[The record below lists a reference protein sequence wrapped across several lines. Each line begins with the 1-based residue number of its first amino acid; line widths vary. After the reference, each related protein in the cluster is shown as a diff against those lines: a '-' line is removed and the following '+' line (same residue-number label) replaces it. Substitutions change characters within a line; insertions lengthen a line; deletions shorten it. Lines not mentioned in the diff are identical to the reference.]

1 MSSDSS
7 PLQSSVVINEAV
19 QSLRDGSLVAFPTET
34 VYGLGADAKNLQAI
48 KKIFSTKGRPSN
60 HPLIVHLAAPDR
72 FDQDH
77 VDWVPVL
84 APWVRDLSDDALKLV
99 NAFWPGPLTL
109 VFKKDKSV
117 LNELTG
123 GQDTVAIRAPAHPI
137 AQELLRKF
145 KGGVVAPSANR
156 FGKVSP
162 TSAADV
168 RSEFEG
174 MLDLMVLDGGDCEV
188 GIESTIIDLSSGDK
202 AVLLRPGA
210 ITPSEIFAKTGV
222 KIYLPGEVKSN
233 EPGNQAA
240 NEKIAD
246 LPRVSGSLKAHYA
259 PTTPLRLYAPG
270 RVLDALSEFPDIKS
284 RVAVAVWDSESS
296 LVLDD
301 HPSTDVEEVI
311 LSSDAMT
318 FASKLY
324 RSLRDLDQQGWD
336 LILFPEPPAGE
347 EWDGVR
353 DRLQRACFGSGP
365 SSSSHDSN

>member
-1 MSSDSS
+1 MSADST
-7 PLQSSVVINEAV
+7 PLQSSAVINEAV
-19 QSLRDGSLVAFPTET
+19 QTLHDGGLVAFPTET
-34 VYGLGADAKNLQAI
+34 VYGLGADARNPQAI
-48 KKIFSTKGRPSN
+48 NKVFTTKGRPSN
-60 HPLIVHLAAPDR
+60 HPLIVHLAAPDK
-72 FDQDH
+72 FDQTQI
-77 VDWVPVL
+77 DWIPVL
-84 APWVRDLSDDALKLV
+84 APWVRDISEDALKLID
-99 NAFWPGPLTL
+99 AFWPGPLTL

-117 LNELTG
+117 LSQITG

-145 KGGVVAPSANR
+145 KSGVVAPSANR

-174 MLDLMVLDGGDCEV
+174 ELGLMVLDGGDCEV
-188 GIESTIIDLSSGDK
+188 GIESTIVDLSSENH
-202 AVLLRPGA
+202 AVLLRPGV
-210 ITPSEIFAKTGV
+210 ITPKEILLKTGIQV
-222 KIYLPGEVKSN
+222 YQAGEELKVGDS
-233 EPGNQAA
+233 
-240 NEKIAD
+240 

-284 RVAVAVWDSESS
+284 RVAVAAWDSESS
-296 LVLDD
+296 LVLED
-301 HPSTDVEEVI
+301 HPSIYVEEIIV
-311 LSSDAMT
+311 SSDPGI
-318 FASKLY
+318 FASRLY
-324 RSLRDLDQQGWD
+324 RTLRDLDEQGWD
-336 LILFPEPPAGE
+336 LILFPEPPDGE

>member
-1 MSSDSS
+1 MSLDKR
-7 PLQSSVVINEAV
+7 PLQSSAVINEAV
-19 QSLRDGSLVAFPTET
+19 QTLRDGGLVAFPTET
-34 VYGLGADAKNLQAI
+34 VYGLGADAKNAEAI
-48 KKIFSTKGRPSN
+48 QKIFSAKGRPSN
-60 HPLIVHLAAPDR
+60 HPLIVHLAAPDK
-72 FDQDH
+72 FDRAQI
-77 VDWVPVL
+77 DWLPL
-84 APWVRDLSDDALKLV
+84 LTPWVRDLSDDALKLM

-117 LNELTG
+117 LDELTG
-123 GQDTVAIRAPAHPI
+123 GQDTVAIRAPAHPV

-168 RSEFEG
+168 RNEFEG

-188 GIESTIIDLSSGDK
+188 GIESTIIDLSSGDS
-202 AVLLRPGA
+202 AILLRPGV
-210 ITPSEIFAKTGV
+210 ITPKEILAKTGITV
-222 KIYLPGEVKSN
+222 YQLDEAKDQNLIPV
-233 EPGNQAA
+233 
-240 NEKIAD
+240 
-246 LPRVSGSLKAHYA
+246 LPRVSGSMRAHYA

-296 LVLDD
+296 LGEDG
-301 HPSTDVEEVI
+301 HPSVHFEEVEVP
-311 LSSDAMT
+311 SNSTT
-318 FASKLY
+318 FASRLY

-365 SSSSHDSN
+365 SSSSHASN

>member
-1 MSSDSS
+1 MSSDST
-7 PLQSSVVINEAV
+7 PLQNSAVINEAV
-19 QSLRDGSLVAFPTET
+19 QTLREGGLVAFPTET
-34 VYGLGADAKNLQAI
+34 VYGLGADARNALAI
-48 KKIFSTKGRPSN
+48 EKVFTTKGRPSN
-60 HPLIVHLAAPDR
+60 HPLIVHVAAPDK
-72 FDQDH
+72 FDQTQ
-77 VDWVPVL
+77 VDWISVL
-84 APWVRDLSDDALKLV
+84 APWARDVSEDALKLM
-99 NAFWPGPLTL
+99 NTFWPGPLTL

-168 RSEFEG
+168 RHEFEG
-174 MLDLMVLDGGDCEV
+174 VLGLMVLDGGDCEV
-188 GIESTIIDLSSGDK
+188 GIESTIIDLSSGEQ
-202 AVLLRPGA
+202 ATLLRPGA
-210 ITPSEIFAKTGV
+210 ITPSEIFTKTGI
-222 KIYLPGEVKSN
+222 KIYQPGEIHS
-233 EPGNQAA
+233 
-240 NEKIAD
+240 AD
-246 LPRVSGSLKAHYA
+246 SALPKVSGSLKAHYA

-270 RVLDALSEFPDIKS
+270 RVLDALSEFPDTKS
-284 RVAVAVWDSESS
+284 QVAVGVWDSESP
-296 LVLDD
+296 LGHDG
-301 HPSTDVEEVI
+301 HPSVHFEEIV
-311 LSSDAMT
+311 LPSDSVA
-318 FASKLY
+318 FASRLY

-365 SSSSHDSN
+365 SSSNQDNN

>member
-1 MSSDSS
+1 MSADRT
-7 PLQSSVVINEAV
+7 PLQSSAVINEAV
-19 QSLRDGSLVAFPTET
+19 QTLRDGGLVAFPTET
-34 VYGLGADAKNLQAI
+34 VYGLGADAKNATAI
-48 KKIFSTKGRPSN
+48 QKIFSAKGRPSN
-60 HPLIVHLAAPDR
+60 HPLIVHLAAPDK
-72 FDQDH
+72 FDQAQ
-77 VDWVPVL
+77 VDWLPL
-84 APWVRDLSDDALKLV
+84 LTPWVRDLSEDALKLM
-99 NAFWPGPLTL
+99 NTFWPGPLTL

-117 LNELTG
+117 LIELTG

-168 RSEFEG
+168 RNEFEG

-188 GIESTIIDLSSGDK
+188 GIESTIIDLSSGDG
-202 AVLLRPGA
+202 AILLRPGV
-210 ITPSEIFAKTGV
+210 ITPKEILAKTGITV
-222 KIYLPGEVKSN
+222 YQLDEAKDQNLIP
-233 EPGNQAA
+233 A
-240 NEKIAD
+240 
-246 LPRVSGSLKAHYA
+246 LPRVSGSMRAHYA

-296 LVLDD
+296 LGEDG
-301 HPSTDVEEVI
+301 HPSVHFEEVEVP
-311 LSSDAMT
+311 SNSTT
-318 FASKLY
+318 FASRLY

-365 SSSSHDSN
+365 SSSSHASS

>member
-1 MSSDSS
+1 MSTDSS
-7 PLQSSVVINEAV
+7 ALHSSAVINEAV
-19 QSLRDGSLVAFPTET
+19 QTLRDGGLVAFPTET
-34 VYGLGADAKNLQAI
+34 VYGLGADAKNPDAI
-48 KKIFSTKGRPSN
+48 KQIFTAKGRPSN
-60 HPLIVHLAAPDR
+60 HPLIVHLAAPDK
-72 FDQDH
+72 FDQAQ

-84 APWVRDLSDDALKLV
+84 APWVKDLSEDALKLI

-137 AQELLRKF
+137 AQELLSKF

-174 MLDLMVLDGGDCEV
+174 ILDLMILDGGDCEV
-188 GIESTIIDLSSGDK
+188 GIESTILDLSSSDHL
-202 AVLLRPGA
+202 VLLRPGL
-210 ITPSEIFAKTGV
+210 ITPGEIFAKTGIQV
-222 KIYLPGEVKSN
+222 YLPGERSSTKQDSD
-233 EPGNQAA
+233 
-240 NEKIAD
+240 I
-246 LPRVSGSLKAHYA
+246 PRVSGSLRAHYA
-259 PTTPLRLYAPG
+259 PTTPLRMYAPG

-284 RVAVAVWDSESS
+284 RVAVAVWDSDSS
-296 LVLDD
+296 LGEDG
-301 HPSTDVEEVI
+301 HPSAHFEELIVP
-311 LSSDAMT
+311 SNSVA
-318 FASKLY
+318 FASRLY
-324 RSLRDLDQQGWD
+324 RSLRDLDQQDWD

-365 SSSSHDSN
+365 SFSSHANN

>member
-1 MSSDSS
+1 MSSDSR
-7 PLQSSVVINEAV
+7 PLQATAVIKEAV
-19 QSLRDGSLVAFPTET
+19 QTLRDGGLVAFPTET
-34 VYGLGADAKNLQAI
+34 VYGLGADARNPEAI
-48 KKIFSTKGRPSN
+48 KKIFTAKGRPSN
-60 HPLIVHLAAPDR
+60 HPLIVHLAAPEK
-72 FDQDH
+72 FDQAQ
-77 VDWVPVL
+77 VDWVSLL
-84 APWVRDLSDDALKLV
+84 APWVRDLSEEALKLI
-99 NAFWPGPLTL
+99 NTFWPGPLTL

-117 LNELTG
+117 LNDLTG

-168 RSEFEG
+168 RHEFG
-174 MLDLMVLDGGDCEV
+174 DMLNLMVLDGGDCEV

-210 ITPSEIFAKTGV
+210 ITPSEILHKTGV
-222 KIYLPGEVKSN
+222 KVYQPEELAGNEVS
-233 EPGNQAA
+233 
-240 NEKIAD
+240 D
-246 LPRVSGSLKAHYA
+246 LLPRVSGSLRAHYA
-259 PTTPLRLYAPG
+259 PTTPLRLYASG

-296 LVLDD
+296 LSEDG
-301 HPSTDVEEVI
+301 HPSVHFEEVEVPSD
-311 LSSDAMT
+311 SSV
-318 FASKLY
+318 FASRLY

-336 LILFPEPPAGE
+336 LILFPEPPVGE

-365 SSSSHDSN
+365 SSSSHDNN

>member
-1 MSSDSS
+1 
-7 PLQSSVVINEAV
+7 
-19 QSLRDGSLVAFPTET
+19 
-34 VYGLGADAKNLQAI
+34 
-48 KKIFSTKGRPSN
+48 
-60 HPLIVHLAAPDR
+60 
-72 FDQDH
+72 
-77 VDWVPVL
+77 
-84 APWVRDLSDDALKLV
+84 VRYLSEDALKLM
-99 NAFWPGPLTL
+99 NTFWPGPLTL

-117 LNELTG
+117 LIQLTG
-123 GQDTVAIRAPAHPI
+123 GQDTVAIRAPAHPV

-168 RSEFEG
+168 RNEFEG

-188 GIESTIIDLSSGDK
+188 GIESTIIDLSSGDG
-202 AVLLRPGA
+202 AILLRPGV
-210 ITPSEIFAKTGV
+210 ITPKEILAKTGITV
-222 KIYLPGEVKSN
+222 YQLDEAKDQNLIP
-233 EPGNQAA
+233 A
-240 NEKIAD
+240 
-246 LPRVSGSLKAHYA
+246 LPRVSGSMRAHYA

-296 LVLDD
+296 LGEDG
-301 HPSTDVEEVI
+301 HPSVHFEEVEVP
-311 LSSDAMT
+311 SNSTT
-318 FASKLY
+318 FASRLY

-365 SSSSHDSN
+365 SSSSHASS

>member
-1 MSSDSS
+1 MSADST
-7 PLQSSVVINEAV
+7 PLQSSAVINEAV
-19 QSLRDGSLVAFPTET
+19 QTLRDGGLVAFPTET
-34 VYGLGADAKNLQAI
+34 VYGLGADAKNAEAI
-48 KKIFSTKGRPSN
+48 KKIFAAKGRPSN
-60 HPLIVHLAAPDR
+60 HPLIVHLAAPDK
-72 FDQDH
+72 FDQTQI
-77 VDWVPVL
+77 DWVALL
-84 APWVRDLSDDALKLV
+84 APWVRDLSEEALKLI

-123 GQDTVAIRAPAHPI
+123 GQDTVAIRAPSHPI

-168 RSEFEG
+168 RHEFEG

-222 KIYLPGEVKSN
+222 KVYQPGELIHD
-233 EPGNQAA
+233 QAA
-240 NEKIAD
+240 ND
-246 LPRVSGSLKAHYA
+246 LPKVSGSLKAHYA

-270 RVLDALSEFPDIKS
+270 RVLDALSEYPDIKS

-296 LVLDD
+296 LVLED

-311 LSSDAMT
+311 VSSDSTA
-318 FASKLY
+318 FASRLY
-324 RSLRDLDQQGWD
+324 RSLRDLDQQDWD

>member
-1 MSSDSS
+1 MSTDST
-7 PLQSSVVINEAV
+7 PLQSSAVINEAV
-19 QSLRDGSLVAFPTET
+19 QTLREGGLVAFPTET
-34 VYGLGADAKNLQAI
+34 VYGLGADAKNAEAI
-48 KKIFSTKGRPSN
+48 KKIFSAKGRPSN
-60 HPLIVHLAAPDR
+60 HPLIVHLAAPDK
-72 FDQDH
+72 FDQAQI
-77 VDWVPVL
+77 DWVPLL
-84 APWVRDLSDDALKLV
+84 APWIRDLSEDALKLM

-117 LNELTG
+117 LDELTG
-123 GQDTVAIRAPAHPI
+123 GQDTVAIRAPAHPV

-168 RSEFEG
+168 RKEFEG

-188 GIESTIIDLSSGDK
+188 GIESTIIDLSSGDS
-202 AVLLRPGA
+202 AILLRPGV
-210 ITPSEIFAKTGV
+210 ITPKEILAKTGITV
-222 KIYLPGEVKSN
+222 YQPGEAKDKDLI
-233 EPGNQAA
+233 E
-240 NEKIAD
+240 E
-246 LPRVSGSLKAHYA
+246 LPRVSGSLRAHYA

-296 LVLDD
+296 LGEDG
-301 HPSTDVEEVI
+301 HPSVHFEEVEVP
-311 LSSDAMT
+311 SNST
-318 FASKLY
+318 SFANRLY

-365 SSSSHDSN
+365 SSSSHASN

>member
-1 MSSDSS
+1 MSSDST
-7 PLQSSVVINEAV
+7 PLQSSAVINEAV
-19 QSLRDGSLVAFPTET
+19 QSLRDGGLVAFPTET
-34 VYGLGADAKNLQAI
+34 VYGLGADAKNPEAI
-48 KKIFSTKGRPSN
+48 KKIFTAKGRPSN
-60 HPLIVHLAAPDR
+60 HPLIVHLAAPDK
-72 FDQDH
+72 FDQAH
-77 VDWVPVL
+77 IDWVALL
-84 APWVRDLSDDALKLV
+84 APWARDLSEEALKLI

-123 GQDTVAIRAPAHPI
+123 GQDTVAIRAPSHPI

-168 RSEFEG
+168 RHEFEG

-210 ITPSEIFAKTGV
+210 ITPSEVFAKTGIKV
-222 KIYLPGEVKSN
+222 CLPGEAK
-233 EPGNQAA
+233 A
-240 NEKIAD
+240 NEAKDD
-246 LPRVSGSLKAHYA
+246 LPRVSGSFKAHYA

-296 LVLDD
+296 LSEDG
-301 HPSTDVEEVI
+301 HPSAHFEEVEVP
-311 LSSDAMT
+311 SDSTA
-318 FASKLY
+318 FANRLY
-324 RSLRDLDQQGWD
+324 RTLRDLDQQGWD
-336 LILFPEPPAGE
+336 LILFPEPPTGE

>member
-1 MSSDSS
+1 MSADRT
-7 PLQSSVVINEAV
+7 PLQSSAVINEAV
-19 QSLRDGSLVAFPTET
+19 QTLRDGGLVAFPTET
-34 VYGLGADAKNLQAI
+34 VYGLGADAKNAEAI
-48 KKIFSTKGRPSN
+48 QKIFSAKGRPSN
-60 HPLIVHLAAPDR
+60 HPLIVHLAAPDK
-72 FDQDH
+72 FDQAQ
-77 VDWVPVL
+77 VDWLPL
-84 APWVRDLSDDALKLV
+84 LTPWVRDLSEDALKLM

-117 LNELTG
+117 LIELTG

-168 RSEFEG
+168 RKEFEG

-188 GIESTIIDLSSGDK
+188 GIESTIIDLSSGDG
-202 AVLLRPGA
+202 AILLRPGV
-210 ITPSEIFAKTGV
+210 ITPKEILAKTGITV
-222 KIYLPGEVKSN
+222 YQLDEAKDQNLIPV
-233 EPGNQAA
+233 
-240 NEKIAD
+240 
-246 LPRVSGSLKAHYA
+246 LPRVSGSMRAHYA

-296 LVLDD
+296 LGEDG
-301 HPSTDVEEVI
+301 HPSVHFEEVEV
-311 LSSDAMT
+311 SSNSST
-318 FASKLY
+318 FASRLY

-365 SSSSHDSN
+365 SSSSHASS

>member
-1 MSSDSS
+1 MSADSTH
-7 PLQSSVVINEAV
+7 LQSSAVINEAV
-19 QSLRDGSLVAFPTET
+19 QSLRDGGLVAFPTET
-34 VYGLGADAKNLQAI
+34 VYGLGADAKNPEAI
-48 KKIFSTKGRPSN
+48 KKIFTAKGRPSN
-60 HPLIVHLAAPDR
+60 HPLIVHLAAPDK
-72 FDQDH
+72 FDQIQI
-77 VDWVPVL
+77 DWVALL
-84 APWVRDLSDDALKLV
+84 APWVRDLSEEALRLI

-123 GQDTVAIRAPAHPI
+123 GQDTVAIRAPSHPV

-168 RSEFEG
+168 RNEFEG

-222 KIYLPGEVKSN
+222 KVCQPGEAKGN
-233 EPGNQAA
+233 EATTG
-240 NEKIAD
+240 

-270 RVLDALSEFPDIKS
+270 RVLDALSEYPDIKS

-296 LVLDD
+296 LSEDG
-301 HPSTDVEEVI
+301 HPSAHFEEVEVP
-311 LSSDAMT
+311 SDSGA
-318 FASKLY
+318 FASRLY

>member
-1 MSSDSS
+1 MSADSTH
-7 PLQSSVVINEAV
+7 LQSSAVINEAV
-19 QSLRDGSLVAFPTET
+19 QSLRDGGLVAFPTET
-34 VYGLGADAKNLQAI
+34 VYGLGADAKNPEAI
-48 KKIFSTKGRPSN
+48 KKIFTAKGRPSN
-60 HPLIVHLAAPDR
+60 HPLIVHLAAPDK
-72 FDQDH
+72 FDQIQI
-77 VDWVPVL
+77 DWIALL
-84 APWVRDLSDDALKLV
+84 APWVRDLSEEALKLI

-123 GQDTVAIRAPAHPI
+123 GQDTVAIRAPSHPV

-145 KGGVVAPSANR
+145 RGGVVAPSANR

-168 RSEFEG
+168 RNEFEG

-222 KIYLPGEVKSN
+222 KVYQPGEVKGN
-233 EPGNQAA
+233 EATTG
-240 NEKIAD
+240 

-270 RVLDALSEFPDIKS
+270 RVLDALSEYPDIKS

-296 LVLDD
+296 LSEDG
-301 HPSTDVEEVI
+301 HPSVHFEEVEVP
-311 LSSDAMT
+311 SDSGA
-318 FASKLY
+318 FASRLY

>member
-1 MSSDSS
+1 MSSDST
-7 PLQSSVVINEAV
+7 PLHSSAVINEAV
-19 QSLRDGSLVAFPTET
+19 QTLRDGGLVAFPTET
-34 VYGLGADAKNLQAI
+34 VYGLGADAKNPDAI
-48 KKIFSTKGRPSN
+48 KKIFTAKGRPSS
-60 HPLIVHLAAPDR
+60 HPLIVHLAAPDK
-72 FDQDH
+72 FDQTQ
-77 VDWVPVL
+77 VDWLALL
-84 APWVRDLSDDALKLV
+84 APWVRDLSEEALKLI

-109 VFKKDKSV
+109 VFKKDKAV

-156 FGKVSP
+156 YGKVSP

-168 RSEFEG
+168 RNEFEG

-210 ITPSEIFAKTGV
+210 ITPREIFAKTGV
-222 KIYLPGEVKSN
+222 KVYQPGQLKDN
-233 EPGNQAA
+233 D
-240 NEKIAD
+240 IAGD

-311 LSSDAMT
+311 VSSDSTT
-318 FASKLY
+318 FASRLY

-365 SSSSHDSN
+365 SSSNHDSN

>member
-1 MSSDSS
+1 MSADRT
-7 PLQSSVVINEAV
+7 PLQSSAVINEAV
-19 QSLRDGSLVAFPTET
+19 QTLRDGGLVAFPTET
-34 VYGLGADAKNLQAI
+34 VYGLGADAKNAEAI
-48 KKIFSTKGRPSN
+48 QKIFSAKGRPSN
-60 HPLIVHLAAPDR
+60 HPLIVHLAAPDK
-72 FDQDH
+72 FDQAQI
-77 VDWVPVL
+77 DWLPL
-84 APWVRDLSDDALKLV
+84 LTPWVRDLSEDALKLM

-117 LNELTG
+117 LIELTG

-168 RSEFEG
+168 RKEFEG

-188 GIESTIIDLSSGDK
+188 GIESTIIDLSSGDG
-202 AVLLRPGA
+202 AILLRPGV
-210 ITPSEIFAKTGV
+210 ITPKEILAKTGITV
-222 KIYLPGEVKSN
+222 YQLDEAKDQNLIPV
-233 EPGNQAA
+233 
-240 NEKIAD
+240 
-246 LPRVSGSLKAHYA
+246 LPRVSGSMRAHYA

-296 LVLDD
+296 LGEDG
-301 HPSTDVEEVI
+301 HPSVHFEEVEVPSN
-311 LSSDAMT
+311 SST
-318 FASKLY
+318 FASRLY

-365 SSSSHDSN
+365 SSSSHASS

>member
-1 MSSDSS
+1 MSADST

-19 QSLRDGSLVAFPTET
+19 QTLHDGGLVAFPTET
-34 VYGLGADAKNLQAI
+34 VYGLGADAKNPEAI
-48 KKIFSTKGRPSN
+48 KKIFTAKGRPSN
-60 HPLIVHLAAPDR
+60 HPLIVHLAAPDK
-72 FDQDH
+72 FDQAQ
-77 VDWVPVL
+77 VDWVVLL
-84 APWVRDLSDDALKLV
+84 APWVRDLSEDALKLV
-99 NAFWPGPLTL
+99 NTFWPGPLTL

-123 GQDTVAIRAPAHPI
+123 GHDTVAIRAPAHPI

-202 AVLLRPGA
+202 AILLRPGA

-222 KIYLPGEVKSN
+222 KVYLPGEVNRNQSGN
-233 EPGNQAA
+233 QVGNQAIE
-240 NEKIAD
+240 N

-259 PTTPLRLYAPG
+259 PTTPLRLYASG

-301 HPSTDVEEVI
+301 NPSTDVEEVI
-311 LSSDAMT
+311 VSSDSIT

-365 SSSSHDSN
+365 SSSNHDSN

>member
-1 MSSDSS
+1 MSADSTH
-7 PLQSSVVINEAV
+7 LQSSAVINEAV
-19 QSLRDGSLVAFPTET
+19 QSLRDGGLVAFPTET
-34 VYGLGADAKNLQAI
+34 VYGLGADAKNPEAI
-48 KKIFSTKGRPSN
+48 KKIFIAKGRPSN
-60 HPLIVHLAAPDR
+60 HPLIVHLAAPDK
-72 FDQDH
+72 FDQTQI
-77 VDWVPVL
+77 DWVALL
-84 APWVRDLSDDALKLV
+84 APWVRDLSEEALKLI

-123 GQDTVAIRAPAHPI
+123 GQDTVAIRAPSHPI

-168 RSEFEG
+168 RNEFEG

-202 AVLLRPGA
+202 AVLLRHGA

-222 KIYLPGEVKSN
+222 KVYQPGEVISTEAGN
-233 EPGNQAA
+233 EATAG
-240 NEKIAD
+240 

-270 RVLDALSEFPDIKS
+270 RVLDALTEYPDIKS

-296 LVLDD
+296 LSEDG
-301 HPSTDVEEVI
+301 HPSAHFEEVEVP
-311 LSSDAMT
+311 SDSGA
-318 FASKLY
+318 FASRLY

-336 LILFPEPPAGE
+336 LILFPEPPTGE

>member
-1 MSSDSS
+1 MSTDKSDSTS
-7 PLQSSVVINEAV
+7 LQSSAVINEAV
-19 QSLRDGSLVAFPTET
+19 QTLRNGGLVAFPTET
-34 VYGLGADAKNLQAI
+34 VYGLGADAKNPEAI
-48 KKIFSTKGRPSN
+48 KKIFTVKGRPSN
-60 HPLIVHLAAPDR
+60 HPLIVHLTAPDK
-72 FDQDH
+72 FDQAQ

-84 APWVRDLSDDALKLV
+84 APWVRDLSEEAIKLI

-117 LNELTG
+117 LTELTG
-123 GQDTVAIRAPAHPI
+123 GQDTVAIRAPSHPI

-202 AVLLRPGA
+202 AILLRPGA
-210 ITPSEIFAKTGV
+210 ITPRDIFAKTGIKV
-222 KIYLPGEVKSN
+222 YQPGELTGD
-233 EPGNQAA
+233 ETTEG
-240 NEKIAD
+240 
-246 LPRVSGSLKAHYA
+246 LPKVSGSLKAHYA
-259 PTTPLRLYAPG
+259 PTTPLRLYASG

-284 RVAVAVWDSESS
+284 RVAVAVWDSDSS
-296 LVLDD
+296 LGDD
-301 HPSTDVEEVI
+301 GHPSAHFEEVEVP
-311 LSSDAMT
+311 SDSAA
-318 FASKLY
+318 FASRLY

-365 SSSSHDSN
+365 SSNNHDSN

>member
-1 MSSDSS
+1 
-7 PLQSSVVINEAV
+7 
-19 QSLRDGSLVAFPTET
+19 
-34 VYGLGADAKNLQAI
+34 
-48 KKIFSTKGRPSN
+48 
-60 HPLIVHLAAPDR
+60 LIVHLAAPDK
-72 FDQDH
+72 FDETQI
-77 VDWVPVL
+77 DWVALL
-84 APWVRDLSDDALKLV
+84 APWVRDLSEEALKLV

-123 GQDTVAIRAPAHPI
+123 GQDTVAIRAPSHPV

-168 RSEFEG
+168 RNEFQG

-210 ITPSEIFAKTGV
+210 ITPSEIFTKTGV
-222 KIYLPGEVKSN
+222 KVYQPGELKDDQVVN
-233 EPGNQAA
+233 
-240 NEKIAD
+240 D
-246 LPRVSGSLKAHYA
+246 LPKVSGTLKAHYA

-296 LVLDD
+296 LSEDG
-301 HPSTDVEEVI
+301 HPSAHFEEVEVP
-311 LSSDAMT
+311 SDSTA
-318 FASKLY
+318 FASRLY

-336 LILFPEPPAGE
+336 LILFPEPPDGE

-365 SSSSHDSN
+365 SSNSHDSN

>member
-1 MSSDSS
+1 MSSDKT
-7 PLQSSVVINEAV
+7 PLQSSAVINEAV
-19 QSLRDGSLVAFPTET
+19 QTLRDGGLVAFPTET
-34 VYGLGADAKNLQAI
+34 VYGLGADAKNAEAI
-48 KKIFSTKGRPSN
+48 QKIFSAKGRPSN
-60 HPLIVHLAAPDR
+60 HPLIVHLAAPDK
-72 FDQDH
+72 FDRAQI
-77 VDWVPVL
+77 DWLPL
-84 APWVRDLSDDALKLV
+84 LTPWVRDLSDDALKLM

-117 LNELTG
+117 LDELTG
-123 GQDTVAIRAPAHPI
+123 GQDTVAIRAPAHPV

-168 RSEFEG
+168 RNEFEG

-188 GIESTIIDLSSGDK
+188 GIESTIIDLSSGDS
-202 AVLLRPGA
+202 AILLRPGV
-210 ITPSEIFAKTGV
+210 ITPKEILAKTGITV
-222 KIYLPGEVKSN
+222 YQLDEVKDQN
-233 EPGNQAA
+233 LIPV
-240 NEKIAD
+240 
-246 LPRVSGSLKAHYA
+246 LPRVSGSMRAHYA

-296 LVLDD
+296 LGEDG
-301 HPSTDVEEVI
+301 HPSVHFEEVEVP
-311 LSSDAMT
+311 SNSTT
-318 FASKLY
+318 FASRLY

-365 SSSSHDSN
+365 SSSSHASN